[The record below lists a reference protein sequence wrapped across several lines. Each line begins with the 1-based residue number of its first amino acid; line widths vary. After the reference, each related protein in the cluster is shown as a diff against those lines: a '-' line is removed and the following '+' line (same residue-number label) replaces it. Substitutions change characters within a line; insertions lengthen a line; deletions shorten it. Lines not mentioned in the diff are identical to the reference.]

1 MESKES
7 KEYKMDICKRENESI
22 KQFTIRLFQ
31 NKETLHLSNN
41 DIAKLINEASG
52 CRKDESSYRKW
63 YKAYIEGYRDAQ
75 NLQTNGGTDKLEA
88 LKLKAEMLKKQAQ
101 TERLETNKWLRENA
115 RKELLYERMCDII
128 KDLPPIEFTKGQFK
142 TKGRSTGLLCIADA
156 HNGININMTTVSGDT
171 VNVYSPEILKERLD
185 KLLNMVVVDAERYF
199 SYDKLVVFDLGDAIQ
214 NILRMSDIAKLKM
227 GVLES
232 VMDYA
237 NTISH
242 WLVELSERLKVNID
256 YYCLGGNHAEMR
268 LLEAKKNFPNEN
280 LGMVIREFIALRL
293 QNNSH
298 ITVAPFTETAYAEI
312 EGVHVLAYHGE
323 DSKKDDMEIT
333 FWENYHNISIDI
345 LIEGHL
351 HHHEQQA
358 VGYSST
364 GDKEVI
370 KVPSLMG
377 VDVYSKKIRKMS
389 RAGAKFL
396 LFEDNQK
403 TFERTYV
410 LN

>member
-1 MESKES
+1 
-7 KEYKMDICKRENESI
+7 MDLLKRDNESI
-22 KQFTIRLFQ
+22 KEYTIRLFT
-31 NKETLHLSNN
+31 NKNAFHLSNN
-41 DIAKLINEASG
+41 DIAKLINDASG

-63 YKAYIEGYRDAQ
+63 YKAYSEGYQDAM
-75 NLQTNGGTDKLEA
+75 NLQPNSDNIDKAEGIR
-88 LKLKAEMLKKQAQ
+88 LKAEILKKQAQ
-101 TERLETNKWLRENA
+101 TERLETNRWLRENA

-128 KDLPPIEFTKGQFK
+128 TGLPPIEFTQEQFK
-142 TKGRSTGLLCIADA
+142 SKGRSTGLLCIADA
-156 HNGININMTTVSGDT
+156 HNGIDISMGTVAGEV
-171 VNVYSPEILKERLD
+171 VNVYSPEILKERLN
-185 KLLNMVVVDAERYF
+185 KLLNMVVTDANKYF
-199 SYDKLVVFDLGDAIQ
+199 NYDRLIVFDLGDAIQ

-237 NTISH
+237 NTISY
-242 WLVELSERLKVNID
+242 WLVELSERLKVNVD
-256 YYCLGGNHAEMR
+256 YYCLGGNHAELR

-280 LGMVIREFIALRL
+280 LGMIIREFINLRL
-293 QNNSH
+293 QNNPH
-298 ITVAPFTETAYAEI
+298 IVVAPFTETAYVDI

-323 DSKKDDMEIT
+323 DSKKDDTEIN
-333 FWENYHNISIDI
+333 FWENFHGVSIDI

-351 HHHEQQA
+351 HHHEQNS

-377 VDVYSKKIRKMS
+377 VDLYSKKVRKMS

-403 TFERTYV
+403 TFERTYI